1 MRRQY
6 INYPSDVP
14 VLISYSNL
22 INYPIHWHN
31 SIEILYVLKGNFKVT
46 IDSDSYELIEND
58 IEIVNIDE
66 AHSIH
71 SKDKDNRI
79 LMFHIDPAFLKK
91 YFNDI
96 ENMFFY
102 TNIKDDNAQMGEEY
116 DILRKYLSRII
127 CEFVQRQEDYDK
139 QIEDILVNILY
150 HLINNFH
157 FLTSEREELREKEE
171 QLERYHRITKYIY
184 NNYNDNITLQDIAK
198 KEFLSTHYLSHEIK
212 DTTGYSFTDLLNL
225 TRVDEALKL
234 LLDTDK
240 TITEISQEVGF
251 SHVRYLN
258 KHFKIQF
265 SCSPNQYRKKYK
277 VDEEHFETLK
287 KIKTF
292 KLKESMEKINSYL
305 EDYDRFNYEDLIDKI
320 YINMSEDLGEFNKE
334 FKEVIDI
341 GDAFELLI
349 EDNRD
354 ILQMI
359 QNEIGFKYVRLLNVI
374 GIDMGIFPGS
384 EFCNWNRSSDVFEFL
399 ENMGIGAV
407 IVLDDREFK
416 KNEYIKALK
425 SLINYFKEVDTV
437 DINSFKFQFEASMKD
452 STKEEIIELLDG
464 YNLTVMEDLFCYN
477 DSINYIYDTAY
488 MLPFIIHKNVN
499 SNEKIIHF
507 LRAFDVL
514 DKQVKLTNEVFFGYP
529 GLVNDKG
536 IKKPSYYAYYLMN
549 KLGDTLVCSGDGYIV
564 TKSEGEYEILLY
576 SYYEGIDTLDVF
588 NDFAK
593 FKGRKNIT
601 EKKISLNIVNISSSV
616 KITMYEINESVGS
629 SYNYWLDMGKPRRL
643 NKEEKEILHK
653 AAFPRIYFK
662 NMRKSTIVNI
672 RTALRGYGAVLILI
686 KEV

>member
-6 INYPSDVP
+6 IDYPSDLP
-14 VLISYSNL
+14 VLISYASV
-22 INYPIHWHN
+22 INYPIHWHS
-31 SIEILYVLKGNFKVT
+31 SIEILYVLKGNFNVT
-46 IDSDSYELIEND
+46 IDSDKYELVEND

-66 AHSIH
+66 AHSVY
-71 SKDKDNRI
+71 SDDEDNRMLI
-79 LMFHIDPAFLKK
+79 FHIDPAFFKK

-102 TNIKDDNAQMGEEY
+102 TNITDDNAQKGEEY

-139 QIEDILVNILY
+139 KIEDILIELLY
-150 HLINNFH
+150 NLINNFH
-157 FLTSEREELREKEE
+157 YLTSEREELREKGE

-240 TITEISQEVGF
+240 TITEISQDVGF

-265 SCSPNQYRKKYK
+265 NCSPNQYRKKYK
-277 VDEEHFETLK
+277 VSEEVFEALK

-292 KLKESMEKINSYL
+292 NINESMDSLNNYL

-320 YINMSEDLGEFNKE
+320 YINMSEDLGTFNKE

-354 ILQMI
+354 ILEAI
-359 QNEIGFKYVRLLNVI
+359 QSEIEFKYVRLLNVI
-374 GIDMGIFPGS
+374 SVDMGIFPGS
-384 EFCNWNRSSDVFEFL
+384 EFCNWNRASDVFEFL
-399 ENMGIGAV
+399 YDMGIGAV
-407 IVLDDREFK
+407 IVLDDREFTK
-416 KNEYIKALK
+416 DEYIKALK
-425 SLINYFKEVDTV
+425 SLIEYFKEIDTV
-437 DINSFKFQFEASMKD
+437 DIDSFKFQFPISMKD
-452 STKEEIIELLDG
+452 SMREELRQLIDSYE
-464 YNLTVMEDLFCYN
+464 LTVMDEMFHYN
-477 DSINYIYDTAY
+477 DDINYIYDTAY
-488 MLPFIIHKNVN
+488 MLPFIIHR
-499 SNEKIIHF
+499 SMRQNEKSGNF

-536 IKKPSYYAYYLMN
+536 IKKPSYYAFYLMN
-549 KLGDTLVCSGDGYIV
+549 KLGDTLVSKGNGYIV
-564 TKSEGEYEILLY
+564 TKNENEYQILLY
-576 SYYEGIDTLDVF
+576 SYYDGIDTLDAF
-588 NDFAK
+588 SNFSK

-601 EKKISLNIVNISSSV
+601 EKKMSLNIVNIKSSI
-616 KITMYEINESVGS
+616 KITMYEINESAGS
-629 SYNYWLDMGKPRRL
+629 SYNYWVDMGKPRRL

-662 NMRKSTIVNI
+662 SMKKSTIFNI